1 MGRATGPHSEIM
13 SREFRLILRFMGTD
27 IDGTKKVAYGLG
39 KIRGVG
45 PNLAFAVVRAAKIN
59 PEARMGALSDGELS
73 RVEDVIKDPLK
84 HGIPLEWSTDAR
96 ISRPAETC
104 TLSEPIWLSRSNPT
118 L

>member
-1 MGRATGPHSEIM
+1 M

-45 PNLAFAVVRAAKIN
+45 PNLAFAVVKAAKIK
-59 PEARMGALSDGELS
+59 PEARMGVLSDGDLS

-84 HGIPLEWSTDAR
+84 HGVLPRMIYRRKDLVTRLDMHLVCDDLAL
-96 ISRPAETC
+96 I
-104 TLSEPIWLSRSNPT
+104 
-118 L
+118 

>member
-1 MGRATGPHSEIM
+1 M

-45 PNLAFAVVRAAKIN
+45 RNLAFAVVKAAKIN
-59 PEARMGALSDGELS
+59 PEARMGALSDSELT

-84 HGIPLEWSTDAR
+84 HGIPPRMANRQKHIDNGRNMHMVGAE
-96 ISRPAETC
+96 PA
-104 TLSEPIWLSRSNPT
+104 LN
-118 L
+118 